1 MKKLI
6 IIIVTLGF
14 LIVANIL
21 TNSNN
26 PSLKKHTATLSE
38 VVDLETPISSFSISI
53 NKNKIN
59 LIDDGTCYKIKSIGY
74 CADDKKIQLFKR
86 FLSNKV
92 NDIYENTQ
100 ENIKRL
106 GFNSPT
112 NNKVIVINNNKT
124 LIMGKINQY
133 SEIYIQQTNKI
144 YKVNFN
150 KDMLQTNN
158 KEWID
163 KSKTIIDLA
172 ESDKFNIDINVNR
185 NNCASI
191 QHKNLIKDKKF
202 SALRNSFFDLYAS
215 DVKPLNMKNDDLFF
229 TIHIKTSNNKDIIG
243 HFSIWK
249 EDHLVYLVKSN
260 TPSLKFVIHNLV
272 YDNISTYCKK

>member
-92 NDIYENTQ
+92 NDIYENTP

-150 KDMLQTNN
+150 KDMLQTNT

-163 KSKTIIDLA
+163 KSKPIIDLA
-172 ESDKFNIDINVNR
+172 ESDKFNIDININR

-191 QHKNLIKDKKF
+191 QHKNLINDKKF

-215 DVKPLNMKNDDLFF
+215 DVKPWNMKNDDLVF

-260 TPSLKFVIHNLV
+260 TPRLKFVIPNLV

>member
-92 NDIYENTQ
+92 NDIYENTP

-150 KDMLQTNN
+150 KDMLQTNT

-163 KSKTIIDLA
+163 KSKPIIDLA
-172 ESDKFNIDINVNR
+172 ESDKFNIDININR

-191 QHKNLIKDKKF
+191 HHKNLINDKKF

-215 DVKPLNMKNDDLFF
+215 DVKPWNMKDDDLVF

-243 HFSIWK
+243 HFNIWK

-260 TPSLKFVIHNLV
+260 TPRLKFVIPNLV

>member
-92 NDIYENTQ
+92 NDIYENTP

-150 KDMLQTNN
+150 KDMLQTNT

-163 KSKTIIDLA
+163 KSKPIIDLA

-215 DVKPLNMKNDDLFF
+215 DVKPWNMKDDDLVF

-260 TPSLKFVIHNLV
+260 TPRLKFVIPNLV

>member
-6 IIIVTLGF
+6 IIIVALGF

-86 FLSNKV
+86 FLNNKV
-92 NDIYENTQ
+92 NDIYENTP
-100 ENIKRL
+100 ENINRL

-150 KDMLQTNN
+150 KDMIQTNT
-158 KEWID
+158 KELID
-163 KSKTIIDLA
+163 KSKPIIDLA
-172 ESDKFNIDINVNR
+172 ESDKFNTDINVNR

-191 QHKNLIKDKKF
+191 QHKNLIKDKEF

-215 DVKPLNMKNDDLFF
+215 DVKPWNMKNDDLVF

-243 HFSIWK
+243 HFNIWK

-260 TPSLKFVIHNLV
+260 TPRLKFVIPNLV

>member
-1 MKKLI
+1 
-6 IIIVTLGF
+6 
-14 LIVANIL
+14 VANIL

-38 VVDLETPISSFSISI
+38 VVDLETLISSFSISI

-92 NDIYENTQ
+92 NDIYENTP

-150 KDMLQTNN
+150 KDMLQTNT

-163 KSKTIIDLA
+163 KSKPIIDLA

-191 QHKNLIKDKKF
+191 QHKNLINDKKF

-215 DVKPLNMKNDDLFF
+215 DVKPWNMKDDDLVF

-260 TPSLKFVIHNLV
+260 TPRLKFVIPNLV

>member
-6 IIIVTLGF
+6 IIIVALGF

-86 FLSNKV
+86 FLNNKV
-92 NDIYENTQ
+92 NDIYENTP
-100 ENIKRL
+100 ENINRL

-150 KDMLQTNN
+150 KDMLQTNT

-163 KSKTIIDLA
+163 KSKPIIDLA

-191 QHKNLIKDKKF
+191 QHKNLINDKKF

-215 DVKPLNMKNDDLFF
+215 DVKPWNMKDDDLVF

-260 TPSLKFVIHNLV
+260 TPRLKFVIPNLV

>member
-26 PSLKKHTATLSE
+26 PSLKKHTVTLSE

-92 NDIYENTQ
+92 NDIYENTP

-150 KDMLQTNN
+150 KDMLQTNT

-163 KSKTIIDLA
+163 KSKPIIDLA

-191 QHKNLIKDKKF
+191 QHKNLINDKKF

-215 DVKPLNMKNDDLFF
+215 DVKPWNMKDDDLVF
-229 TIHIKTSNNKDIIG
+229 TIHIKTSNNNDFIG
-243 HFSIWK
+243 HFNIWK

-260 TPSLKFVIHNLV
+260 TPRLKFVIPNLV

>member
-6 IIIVTLGF
+6 IIIVALGF

-86 FLSNKV
+86 FLNNKV
-92 NDIYENTQ
+92 NDIYENTP
-100 ENIKRL
+100 ENINRL

-150 KDMLQTNN
+150 KDMLQTNT

-163 KSKTIIDLA
+163 KSKPIIDLA
-172 ESDKFNIDINVNR
+172 ESDKFNIDININR

-191 QHKNLIKDKKF
+191 QHKNLINDKKF

-215 DVKPLNMKNDDLFF
+215 DVKPWNMKDDDLVF

-260 TPSLKFVIHNLV
+260 TPRLKFVIPNLV

>member
-92 NDIYENTQ
+92 NDIYENTP

-133 SEIYIQQTNKI
+133 SEIYIQQANKI

-150 KDMLQTNN
+150 KDILQTNT

-163 KSKTIIDLA
+163 KSKPIIDLA

-191 QHKNLIKDKKF
+191 QHKNLINDKKF

-215 DVKPLNMKNDDLFF
+215 DVKPWNMKDDDLVF

-260 TPSLKFVIHNLV
+260 TPRLKFVIPNLV

>member
-86 FLSNKV
+86 FLNNKV

-100 ENIKRL
+100 ENINRL

-133 SEIYIQQTNKI
+133 SEIYIQQANKI

-150 KDMLQTNN
+150 KDILQTNT

-163 KSKTIIDLA
+163 KSKPIIDVA

-215 DVKPLNMKNDDLFF
+215 DVKPWNMKDDDLVF
-229 TIHIKTSNNKDIIG
+229 TINIKTSNNKDIIG
-243 HFSIWK
+243 HFNIWK

-260 TPSLKFVIHNLV
+260 TPRLKFVIPNLV

>member
-6 IIIVTLGF
+6 IIIVALGF

-92 NDIYENTQ
+92 NDIYENTP

-133 SEIYIQQTNKI
+133 SEIYIQQDNKI

-150 KDMLQTNN
+150 KDILQTNT

-163 KSKTIIDLA
+163 KSKPIIDLA
-172 ESDKFNIDINVNR
+172 ESDKFNIDINLNR

-215 DVKPLNMKNDDLFF
+215 DVKPWNMKNDDLVF

-243 HFSIWK
+243 HFNIWK

-260 TPSLKFVIHNLV
+260 TPSLKFVIPNLV

>member
-1 MKKLI
+1 
-6 IIIVTLGF
+6 
-14 LIVANIL
+14 VANIL

-86 FLSNKV
+86 FLNNKV
-92 NDIYENTQ
+92 NDIYENTP
-100 ENIKRL
+100 ENINRL

-133 SEIYIQQTNKI
+133 SEIYIQQANKI
-144 YKVNFN
+144 YKVNFS
-150 KDMLQTNN
+150 KDMLQTNT

-163 KSKTIIDLA
+163 KSKPIIDLA
-172 ESDKFNIDINVNR
+172 ESDKFNIDINVKR

-215 DVKPLNMKNDDLFF
+215 DVKPWNMKNDDLVF

-243 HFSIWK
+243 HFNIWK

-260 TPSLKFVIHNLV
+260 TPRLKFVIPNLV

>member
-92 NDIYENTQ
+92 NDIYENTP

-150 KDMLQTNN
+150 KDMLQTNT

-163 KSKTIIDLA
+163 KSKPIIDLA

-191 QHKNLIKDKKF
+191 QHKNLISDKKF

-215 DVKPLNMKNDDLFF
+215 DVKPWNMKDDDLVF
-229 TIHIKTSNNKDIIG
+229 TINIKTSNNKDIIG
-243 HFSIWK
+243 HFNIWK

-260 TPSLKFVIHNLV
+260 TPRLKFVIPNLV

>member
-6 IIIVTLGF
+6 IIIVALGF

-86 FLSNKV
+86 FLNNKV
-92 NDIYENTQ
+92 NDIYENTP
-100 ENIKRL
+100 ENINRL

-150 KDMLQTNN
+150 KDILQTNT

-163 KSKTIIDLA
+163 KSKPIIDLA

-215 DVKPLNMKNDDLFF
+215 DVKPWNMKDDDLVF

-260 TPSLKFVIHNLV
+260 TPRLKFVIPNLV

>member
-92 NDIYENTQ
+92 NDIYENTP

-150 KDMLQTNN
+150 KDMLQTNT

-163 KSKTIIDLA
+163 KSKPIIDLA
-172 ESDKFNIDINVNR
+172 ESDKFNIDININR

-191 QHKNLIKDKKF
+191 QHKNLINDKKF

-215 DVKPLNMKNDDLFF
+215 DVKPWNMKDDDLVF

-260 TPSLKFVIHNLV
+260 TPRLKFVIPNLV

>member
-92 NDIYENTQ
+92 NDIYENTP

-150 KDMLQTNN
+150 KDMLQTNT

-163 KSKTIIDLA
+163 KSKPIIDLA

-191 QHKNLIKDKKF
+191 QHKNLINDKKF

-215 DVKPLNMKNDDLFF
+215 DVKPWNMKDDDLVF
-229 TIHIKTSNNKDIIG
+229 TINIKTSNNKDIIG
-243 HFSIWK
+243 HFNIWK

-260 TPSLKFVIHNLV
+260 TPRLKFVIPNLV

>member
-6 IIIVTLGF
+6 IIIVALGF

-92 NDIYENTQ
+92 NDIYENTP

-150 KDMLQTNN
+150 KDMLQTNT

-163 KSKTIIDLA
+163 KSKPIIDLA
-172 ESDKFNIDINVNR
+172 ESDKFNIDININR

-191 QHKNLIKDKKF
+191 QHKNLINDKKF

-215 DVKPLNMKNDDLFF
+215 DVKPWNMKDDDLVF

-260 TPSLKFVIHNLV
+260 TPRLKFVIPNLV